1 MKFIELLIDEENIVE
16 GVSAMSVVTSPAIMT
31 NFVAFKSEEK
41 EESPNLLVDK
51 KIKFAAIED
60 EKRILLGPAMIPNM
74 AIYRHSEERGEY
86 YNYYTKETVRKA
98 SQLFMKNNRQNS
110 ATLEHEVGVGDM
122 SIVESWIVE
131 DENNDKS
138 RLYGFDVP
146 TGTWMISMKVYNDT
160 VWNDF
165 IKTGTLKG
173 FSIEGFF
180 SDSEEQHAKKRLEEA
195 FKTMAKSATMR
206 K

>member
-41 EESPNLLVDK
+41 EESPTLLADK
-51 KIKFAAIED
+51 KLKFAEVSQ

-131 DENNDKS
+131 DPEKDKAQM
-138 RLYGFDVP
+138 YGFDVP
-146 TGTWMISMKVYNDT
+146 AGTWMVSMKVYNDA

-165 IKTGTLKG
+165 IKTGALKG

-180 SDSEEQHAKKRLEEA
+180 SDSEEQHAKKRLQA
-195 FKTMAKSATMR
+195 AVITMGKMATLR